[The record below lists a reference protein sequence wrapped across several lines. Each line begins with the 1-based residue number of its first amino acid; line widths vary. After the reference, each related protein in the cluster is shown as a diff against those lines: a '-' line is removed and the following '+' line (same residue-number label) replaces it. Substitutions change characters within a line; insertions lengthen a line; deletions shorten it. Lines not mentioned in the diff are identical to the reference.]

1 MGAAEILLEHRQD
14 EKVRK
19 HLRVKANQNLFVIGS
34 SKHADLRLLGD
45 DVRGCHTVLRYKH
58 PNWYVCDVS
67 DVGFENVERK
77 LETDEVVQIGKHQL
91 RLVKH
96 QREVK
101 LFDDETKTPNGQLA
115 LHQVVIFQ
123 NKKVVETTVL
133 QPGSPFV
140 FYRGSEQ
147 VTLPAPIDSKWKVTE
162 IGKRTIQ
169 QRLIPAQSLIGAEKI
184 TVEKDIKKPF
194 LAMLLLM
201 GLLTLITILWP
212 KGEATVANLDE
223 KSKEI
228 IFNAKAIQKKRIEA
242 KKLVGAK
249 VKKGGTSQNNPNVS
263 SRSNQPEE
271 STAPKV
277 SAKATQALTSLRNSG
292 LNALIGKI
300 AKRANNS
307 GRQIA
312 AHGVSPDTVGAGR
325 AFFSNGTSTVGGGGS
340 AAKVGSSYRLGG
352 IGTKGVGGGASN
364 YSDGTALAGGTVGM
378 GDVAVAD
385 EETVIEGGL
394 DREVIAEVI
403 KKNLGQIRYCYERQL
418 SSNRELYGKIMA
430 KWVIGADGSVMSPKI
445 DDSTMK
451 SSMVEGCVL
460 RRIASWKFPLPK
472 GGTQVKVTYPFLFK
486 ALD

>member
-1 MGAAEILLEHRQD
+1 MGAAEILLEHRQG

-19 HLRVKANQNLFVIGS
+19 HIRVKPNQNLFVIGS
-34 SKHADLRLLGD
+34 SKQADLRLVGE

-58 PNWYVCDVS
+58 PSWYVCDVS
-67 DVGFENVERK
+67 DVGYESVERK
-77 LETDEVVQIGKHQL
+77 LEKDEVVRIGKHQIK
-91 RLVKH
+91 LVKH
-96 QREVK
+96 EREAK
-101 LFDDETKTPNGQLA
+101 LFKDETTTNAQLA
-115 LHQVVIFQ
+115 LHQVVVRYKNQVIETVVLDAGAPYIFSLGG
-123 NKKVVETTVL
+123 ETT
-133 QPGSPFV
+133 
-140 FYRGSEQ
+140 
-147 VTLPAPIDSKWKVTE
+147 TLSAPSNYKWKVTE

-169 QRLIPAQSLIGAEKI
+169 QRLIPAQSIVGAEKPQI
-184 TVEKDIKKPF
+184 EEDFKKPF
-194 LAMLLLM
+194 LALLVLM
-201 GLLTLITILWP
+201 GLISMISLLWP
-212 KGEATVANLDE
+212 KGETTIAELDT

-228 IFNAKAIQKKRIEA
+228 IFNAKAIQKKRLEA

-249 VKKGGTSQNNPNVS
+249 VKKGGTSQDNPNVT
-263 SRSNQPEE
+263 SRSAMPEE
-271 STAPKV
+271 SMAPKV
-277 SAKATQALTSLRNSG
+277 SAKATAALTSLRNSG

-300 AKRANNS
+300 AKRAAKS
-307 GRQIA
+307 GVQIA
-312 AHGVSPDTVGAGR
+312 AHGVTPDTVGAGR

-340 AAKVGSSYRLGG
+340 AAKVGSTYRLGG
-352 IGTKGVGGGASN
+352 VGTKGVGGGASN

-378 GDVAVAD
+378 GDVAVAE
-385 EETVIEGGL
+385 EETIIDGGL

-430 KWVIGADGSVMSPKI
+430 KWVIGADGAVLDPKI
-445 DDSTMK
+445 DNSTMK

>member
-1 MGAAEILLEHRQD
+1 MGAAEILLEHRQG
-14 EKVRK
+14 EKIRRN
-19 HLRVKANQNLFVIGS
+19 LRVKANRDIFVIGS
-34 SKHADLRLLGD
+34 SKHADLRLTGD

-67 DVGFENVERK
+67 DVGFDNVERK
-77 LETDEVVQIGKHQL
+77 LEKDEIVQIGKHQL

-96 QREVK
+96 EREVK
-101 LFDDETKTPNGQLA
+101 LFNEETTPNGQLA
-115 LHQVVIFQ
+115 LHQVVVFR
-123 NKKVVETTVL
+123 NKKVVDTTVL
-133 QPGSPFV
+133 QPGTPYV

-147 VTLPAPIDSKWKVTE
+147 VSLPAPIDSKWKVSE
-162 IGKRTIQ
+162 IGKCTIQ

-184 TVEKDIKKPF
+184 TVERDIKKPF
-194 LAMLLLM
+194 LAMLLLL
-201 GLLTLITILWP
+201 GLLTLITAIWP
-212 KGEATVANLDE
+212 KGETTVANLDE

-300 AKRANNS
+300 AKRAAKS
-307 GRQIA
+307 GTQIS
-312 AHGVSPDTVGAGR
+312 AHGVTPDTVGAGR

-378 GDVAVAD
+378 GDVAIAE
-385 EETVIEGGL
+385 EETIIDGGL

-403 KKNLGQIRYCYERQL
+403 RKNLGQIRYCYERQL

-430 KWVIGADGSVMSPKI
+430 KWVIGADGLVMDPKI
-445 DDSTMK
+445 DNTTMK

>member
-1 MGAAEILLEHRQD
+1 MGAAEILLEHRQGD
-14 EKVRK
+14 KVRRN
-19 HLRVKANQNLFVIGS
+19 LRVKANQNLFVIGS
-34 SKHADLRLLGD
+34 SKHADLRLAGE
-45 DVRGCHTVLRYKH
+45 DVRGCHTVLRYKQPH
-58 PNWYVCDVS
+58 WYICDVS
-67 DVGFENVERK
+67 DVGFETVERK
-77 LETDEVVQIGKHQL
+77 LEGDETVQIGNHKL
-91 RLVKH
+91 RLVRH
-96 QREVK
+96 QREIT
-101 LFDDETKTPNGQLA
+101 LFKDEETAKGQLA
-115 LHQVVIFQ
+115 LHQVVIFK
-123 NKKVVETTVL
+123 NKRVIETVVLAAGTAYE
-133 QPGSPFV
+133 FE
-140 FYRGSEQ
+140 RGVEK
-147 VTLPAPIDSKWKVTE
+147 VTLPAPIDSKWKTTE

-169 QRLIPAQSLIGAEKI
+169 QRLIPAQALVGAEKV
-184 TVEKDIKKPF
+184 TVEKEIKKSF
-194 LAMLLLM
+194 LVMLLLI
-201 GLLTLITILWP
+201 GLLSIITAIWP
-212 KGEATVANLDE
+212 KGKNEVVLDE

-228 IFNAKAIQKKRIEA
+228 IFNAKVVQKKRIEA
-242 KKLVGAK
+242 KKVAGAK
-249 VKKGGTSQNNPNVS
+249 VKKGGTSQDNPNVS

-271 STAPKV
+271 SMSPKV

-300 AKRANNS
+300 AKRAAKS
-307 GRQIA
+307 GVQIS
-312 AHGVSPDTVGAGR
+312 AHGVNPDTVGAGR

-378 GDVAVAD
+378 GDVAISE

-430 KWVIGADGSVMSPKI
+430 KWVIGADGLVMDPKI
-445 DDSTMK
+445 DNTTMK